1 MPDLDTR
8 MGSRTIVLAGFM
20 GTGKSS
26 VGRRLA
32 ARLGREFVDT
42 DALIEQEA
50 GTSITRI
57 FADRGE
63 AEFRAREKRAV
74 AVAVAVGEDGRV
86 VAVGGGAI
94 LDRENLAAMKA
105 GGPVV
110 CLTARPEIV
119 LSRVVHD
126 TGRPLLQGPQPLET
140 IRGLM
145 AERADAY
152 ARADVTIDTSDLTP
166 DEVVEHLLNALA
178 DAGFRL

>member
-1 MPDLDTR
+1 

-63 AEFRAREKRAV
+63 AEFRVREKRAV
-74 AVAVAVGEDGRV
+74 AAAVGEDDRV

-105 GGPVV
+105 GGPVA

-119 LSRVVHD
+119 LSRVAHD

-152 ARADVTIDTSDLTP
+152 ARADVMIDTSDLTP
-166 DEVVEHLLNALA
+166 DEVVERLLNALA

>member
-1 MPDLDTR
+1 MTDLDTR

-42 DALIEQEA
+42 DALIERDA

-74 AVAVAVGEDGRV
+74 AVAVGEDGRV

-94 LDRENLAAMKA
+94 LDGENLAAMKA

-119 LSRVVHD
+119 LARVAHD

-152 ARADVTIDTSDLTP
+152 AQADVTIDTSDLTP
-166 DEVVEHLLNALA
+166 DEVVERLLSTLA
-178 DAGFRL
+178 DEGFRL

>member
-57 FADRGE
+57 FADQGE
-63 AEFRAREKRAV
+63 VEFRVREKR

-94 LDRENLAAMKA
+94 LDGDNLVAMKA

-119 LSRVVHD
+119 LSRVAHD

-166 DEVVEHLLNALA
+166 DEVVERLLNALA

>member
-32 ARLGREFVDT
+32 ARRGREFVDT

-57 FADRGE
+57 FADQGE

-74 AVAVAVGEDGRV
+74 ALAVGEDGRV
-86 VAVGGGAI
+86 VAVGGGAM
-94 LDRENLAAMKA
+94 LDGENLAAMKA

-119 LSRVVHD
+119 LARVAHD

-166 DEVVEHLLNALA
+166 DEVVERLLNALA

>member
-63 AEFRAREKRAV
+63 AEFRVREKR

-119 LSRVVHD
+119 FTRVAHD

-152 ARADVTIDTSDLTP
+152 ARADVMIDTSDLTP
-166 DEVVEHLLNALA
+166 DEVVECLLNALA

>member
-1 MPDLDTR
+1 MTGLDTR
-8 MGSRTIVLAGFM
+8 MGSCTIVLAGFM

-42 DALIEQEA
+42 DALIEQDA

-57 FADRGE
+57 FADHGE
-63 AEFRAREKRAV
+63 AEFRAREKW
-74 AVAVAVGEDGRV
+74 AVAVAVGEEGRI

-94 LDRENLAAMKA
+94 LDGENLAAMKA

-119 LSRVVHD
+119 LARVAHD

-152 ARADVTIDTSDLTP
+152 ARADVTIDTSDLTL
-166 DEVVEHLLNALA
+166 DEAVETLLHALA

>member
-57 FADRGE
+57 FADQGE
-63 AEFRAREKRAV
+63 AEFRAREKR

-119 LSRVVHD
+119 LARVAHD
-126 TGRPLLQGPQPLET
+126 TGRPLLQGPQRLET

-152 ARADVTIDTSDLTP
+152 ARVDVTIDTSDLTP
-166 DEVVEHLLNALA
+166 DELVEHLLNALA

>member
-1 MPDLDTR
+1 MTDLDTR

-42 DALIEQEA
+42 DALIERDA

-63 AEFRAREKRAV
+63 AEFRALEKQAV
-74 AVAVAVGEDGRV
+74 TVAVGEEGRV

-94 LDRENLAAMKA
+94 LDGENLAAMKA
-105 GGPVV
+105 AGPVV
-110 CLTARPEIV
+110 CLTAPPEIV
-119 LSRVVHD
+119 LARVAHD

-166 DEVVEHLLNALA
+166 DEVVKRLLHALA

>member
-74 AVAVAVGEDGRV
+74 AVAVGEDGRV

-119 LSRVVHD
+119 FARVAHD

-152 ARADVTIDTSDLTP
+152 ARADVMIDTSDLTP

>member
-63 AEFRAREKRAV
+63 TEFRTREKRAV
-74 AVAVAVGEDGRV
+74 AVAVGEKGRV

-166 DEVVEHLLNALA
+166 DEVVECLLNALA

>member
-1 MPDLDTR
+1 MPDLDTQ

-26 VGRRLA
+26 AGRRLA

-42 DALIEQEA
+42 DALIERDA
-50 GTSITRI
+50 GTSIARI

-74 AVAVAVGEDGRV
+74 AVAVGKEGRV

-94 LDRENLAAMKA
+94 LDGENLAAMKA
-105 GGPVV
+105 AGPVV

-119 LSRVVHD
+119 LARVAHD

-145 AERADAY
+145 AERAGAY

-166 DEVVEHLLNALA
+166 DEVIETLLNALA
-178 DAGFRL
+178 AAGFRL

>member
-1 MPDLDTR
+1 MTDLDTR

-42 DALIEQEA
+42 DALIERAA
-50 GTSITRI
+50 GTSIARI

-63 AEFRAREKRAV
+63 AEFRALEKQAV
-74 AVAVAVGEDGRV
+74 TVAVGKEGRV
-86 VAVGGGAI
+86 IAVGGGAI
-94 LDRENLAAMKA
+94 LDGENLAAMKA
-105 GGPVV
+105 AGPVV

-119 LSRVVHD
+119 LARVAHD

-166 DEVVEHLLNALA
+166 DEVIERLLNALA

>member
-1 MPDLDTR
+1 MTGLDTR

-32 ARLGREFVDT
+32 AQLGREFVDT
-42 DALIEQEA
+42 DALIEQDA

-57 FADRGE
+57 FADHGE

-74 AVAVAVGEDGRV
+74 VVAVEKEGRV
-86 VAVGGGAI
+86 VAVGGGAM
-94 LDRENLAAMKA
+94 LDGENLAAMKA

-119 LSRVVHD
+119 LARVAHD
-126 TGRPLLQGPQPLET
+126 TGRPLLQGPRPLET

-166 DEVVEHLLNALA
+166 DEVVESLLHALA

>member
-1 MPDLDTR
+1 

-63 AEFRAREKRAV
+63 AEFRVREKR

-119 LSRVVHD
+119 LSRVAHD

-166 DEVVEHLLNALA
+166 DEVVERLLNALA

>member
-1 MPDLDTR
+1 MPGLDTR

-42 DALIEQEA
+42 DALIERAA
-50 GTSITRI
+50 GTSIARI

-63 AEFRAREKRAV
+63 AEFRALEKQAV
-74 AVAVAVGEDGRV
+74 TVAVGKEGRV
-86 VAVGGGAI
+86 IAVGGGAI
-94 LDRENLAAMKA
+94 LDGENLAAMKA
-105 GGPVV
+105 AGPVV

-119 LSRVVHD
+119 LARVAHD

-166 DEVVEHLLNALA
+166 DEVVERLLHALA

>member
-1 MPDLDTR
+1 MPGLDTR

-42 DALIEQEA
+42 DALIEQEG

-63 AEFRAREKRAV
+63 AEFRAREKR

-119 LSRVVHD
+119 LARVAHD

-166 DEVVEHLLNALA
+166 DEVIETLLNALA

>member
-1 MPDLDTR
+1 MTGLDTR
-8 MGSRTIVLAGFM
+8 MGSCTIVLAGFM

-42 DALIEQEA
+42 DALIEQDA

-57 FADRGE
+57 FADYGE

-74 AVAVAVGEDGRV
+74 AVAVDEDGRV

-94 LDRENLAAMKA
+94 LDGENLAAMKA
-105 GGPVV
+105 AGPVV
-110 CLTARPEIV
+110 CLTARPEVV
-119 LSRVVHD
+119 LARVAHD

-152 ARADVTIDTSDLTP
+152 ARAAVTIDTSELTP
-166 DEVVEHLLNALA
+166 DEVVETLLHTLA